1 MNLHKSGLAVAG
13 CLVLF
18 FCLLLAGCGNG
29 GAPNTV
35 LPLVVA
41 NTSVPVAVVNKTYNF
56 TLTATGGLGPY
67 TWSIVSG
74 TLPSGITMSSAG
86 VISGTT
92 TVTGDSSFTVQ
103 VTDAQKPVAAV
114 ATGALKL
121 TSNLPLAFKTTS
133 LKLAAVNVPYQ
144 FAIQATGG
152 AAPYG
157 WKLLSGTLPTGLNF
171 DTTYGVIYGTATV
184 EGDFP
189 LTIQVTDSESPAVTL
204 QQDFTLTVGGQAA
217 RLSGNY
223 TFLFRGFLNGKLQLQ
238 AGSFFSDGAGNITS
252 GITDIVNTTSVQ
264 SGVAVAGTYTIDDQ
278 GHGTMTL
285 NFGPGGANGTGS
297 YQLVNSLAGYWSFMQ
312 NGDGQTTQ
320 YGSGIFQSQN
330 TVPTDLTNAKGNW
343 VFGGYGAD
351 SSDQRYA
358 AGGTFS
364 LAATTGAPGTI
375 GSGLTDTND
384 FGSVVMNTAFTG
396 NISLPDSK
404 TGRGTANFGSANFA
418 YYYIDDADFL
428 AIGTSKVSSSTPLVL
443 FNLTKQT
450 TFLTINNSILNG
462 NGITETTTADPNGV
476 PGTQLGDYSLDA
488 NGNFYATIDDNEG
501 GTLTQ
506 TKPQGTYS
514 VTSTG
519 RTTFTGVP
527 NAPIFYLANTDAG
540 FWLGTDANVT
550 YGVMEQQRP
559 PQQSNASF
567 VNVNSGGT
575 ILGPAVPTQTVD
587 VEILTADGK
596 GNVTAGT
603 YDTSGPGGPK
613 MGLSFTGTYNVEM
626 ASCSQAGL
634 GFNTCG
640 RFPLM
645 DANNNQVGI
654 GYIEA
659 SLSPQR
665 IIIMTTSA
673 QPVINALQQ

>member
-1 MNLHKSGLAVAG
+1 MALFLSLA
-13 CLVLF
+13 LS
-18 FCLLLAGCGNG
+18 GCGKGNV
-29 GAPNTV
+29 PNTV

-41 NTSVPVAVVNKTYNF
+41 NSSVPVAVINKPYNF
-56 TLTATGGLGPY
+56 TLTANGGVGPY
-67 TWSIVSG
+67 NWSIVSG
-74 TLPSGITMSSAG
+74 NLPSGISMSSSG

-92 TVTGDSSFTVQ
+92 TQTGDNDFTVQ
-103 VTDAQKPVAAV
+103 VTDSQKPIAAV

-133 LKLAAVNVPYQ
+133 LKLAAINVPYQ

-157 WKLLSGTLPTGLNF
+157 WKLLSGTLPAGLNF
-171 DTTYGVIYGTATV
+171 DTRYGVIYGTATV
-184 EGDFP
+184 MGDFP
-189 LTIQVTDSESPAVTL
+189 LTIQVTDSENPAVML
-204 QQDFTLTVGGQAA
+204 QQDFTLTVGGQEA

-238 AGSFFSDGAGNITS
+238 IGSFVSDGKGNITS
-252 GITDIVNTTSVQ
+252 GVTDIVNTTSVQ
-264 SGVAVAGTYTIDDQ
+264 TGVSVSGTYTVDDQ
-278 GHGTMTL
+278 GHGTMML
-285 NFGPGGANGTGS
+285 MFGPGGANGTGS
-297 YQLVNSLAGYWSFMQ
+297 YQLTNSLAGYWSFLQ

-320 YGSGIFQSQN
+320 YGSGIFQTQN
-330 TVPTDLTNAKGNW
+330 TVPTDLTNSKGNW

-351 SSDQRYA
+351 SSDKRYA

-364 LAATTGAPGTI
+364 LAAEKGAAGTI
-375 GSGLTDTND
+375 GSGVTDTND
-384 FGSVVMNTAFTG
+384 AGSVVMNTDFTG
-396 NISLPDSK
+396 NVSLPDSK
-404 TGRGTANFGSANFA
+404 TGRGTMNFGSANFA
-418 YYYIDDADFL
+418 YYYVDDSDFL
-428 AIGTSKVSSSTPLVL
+428 AVGTSQVSSSTPLIL

-450 TFLTINNSILNG
+450 TFLTINNSIMNG
-462 NGITETTTADPNGV
+462 NGITETTTADSGGV
-476 PGTQLGDYSLDA
+476 PGTQLGDYSLDG
-488 NGNFYATIDDNEG
+488 NGNFYATIDDNTG

-506 TKPQGTYS
+506 TKPQGTYN

-519 RTTFTGVP
+519 RTTFSGAP
-527 NAPIFYLANTDAG
+527 NAPIFYLANTDTG
-540 FWLGTDANVT
+540 FWLGTDATVT

-575 ILGPAVPTQTVD
+575 ILGPAVPTQTVEVD
-587 VEILTADGK
+587 ILTADGK
-596 GNVTAGT
+596 GNITAGT
-603 YDTSGPGGPK
+603 YDTSGPNGPK
-613 MGLSFTGTYNVEM
+613 MNLTFTGTYNVDM
-626 ASCSQAGL
+626 TSCQQAGIS
-634 GFNTCG
+634 FNTCG

-654 GYIEA
+654 GYIQA

-665 IIIMTTSA
+665 IIIMTTSP